1 MSRRASKRPVKTYAG
16 RVIYDRPV
24 HKFSTKDVLRI
35 IKAAPNPE
43 FDEKTAGSFAA
54 ILFAYWLSGMHQ
66 IIWGRFSY
74 VLDFR
79 MVGDY
84 ASAVVGLAVD
94 FGQTLADDIRDRFL
108 IDLYLRYFG
117 GVKLP

>member
-1 MSRRASKRPVKTYAG
+1 MSPRASRRTHKTYAG
-16 RVIYDRPV
+16 RVVYDREP

-35 IKAAPNPE
+35 IKSAPNPE
-43 FDEKTAGSFAA
+43 FDEETAGRFAA
-54 ILFAYWLSGMHQ
+54 TIFSYWLNGMNQ

-74 VLDFR
+74 VVDFG
-79 MVGDY
+79 MVREY

-94 FGQTLADDIRDRFL
+94 FGQTLAADLRDRFL